1 MNLRIILSTC
11 LILFS
16 LSTAQAAEPHDSHA
30 DIHPYLT
37 DDVVAVAYVDLRAV
51 DLEAML
57 ELAEKSGWLYP
68 EDMQNLQEQARQIQS
83 TLDDLA
89 GLGLERI
96 YATFRMS
103 DVQYTAPVFV
113 LPVANGGDPEKL
125 QNALRDLPG
134 MPFAWE
140 RTERES
146 ILLGALSEYTMQGA
160 NSDKQIGQV
169 ALAARNTQPKQ
180 ELLDALDTLGNGD
193 AGLAIVG
200 DSDSRRVIRE
210 MMPALPAP
218 FQAIDGKFVADELA
232 WGGISAKLPPSLH
245 AALEIQAYSKQS
257 AELVQD
263 NLTKAIGMGQM
274 LIAQGAKDNPDQ
286 GFEKVAEAL
295 GKLRPRVDE
304 RRVVFSLGNSPEEFA
319 SLVDLI
325 AQPVR
330 AARKAAY
337 RSQRM
342 NNFKQIMLAVHNH
355 ASARK
360 ESIPTDILSDKGKPL
375 LSWRVVALDYTEE
388 QALYRQFHLDEPW
401 DSEHNLKL
409 AKQIPALYRDPDPA
423 IVRELKEPWYT
434 TFLGVAGPGT
444 VFDGSGDMT
453 FKNITDGT
461 SNTVFLVEVTPE
473 QAVPWTKPAD
483 WEVDF
488 EKPFDGV
495 ERKDRQGFV
504 CGFCDGSARYIATDH
519 PGEKKNWPKQL
530 TIAGGELIEW

>member
-16 LSTAQAAEPHDSHA
+16 LTPAQAAEPGDSHA
-30 DIHPYLT
+30 AIHPYLT
-37 DDVVAVAYVDLRAV
+37 DDVVAVAYVDVHAI
-51 DLEAML
+51 DLPAML
-57 ELAEKSGWLYP
+57 DLGEKSGWVYP
-68 EDMQNLQEQARQIQS
+68 EDVEKLRGQATQVQGL
-83 TLDDLA
+83 LDQLT

-113 LPVANGGDPEKL
+113 IPVVKEADPEKL
-125 QNALRDLPG
+125 RKALRDLPG
-134 MPFAWE
+134 MPFQWT
-140 RTERES
+140 RTKHEFV
-146 ILLGALSEYTMQGA
+146 LLGGLDE
-160 NSDKQIGQV
+160 KQV
-169 ALAARNTQPKQ
+169 AQVQLAAQRTGPRQQVLQAIDN
-180 ELLDALDTLGNGD
+180 LGNGD

-200 DSDSRRVIRE
+200 DTDSRRVVRE

-218 FQAIDGKFVADELA
+218 FQAIDGRFVADELA

-245 AALEIQAYSKQS
+245 AALEIQADSKQS

-263 NLTKAIGMGQM
+263 HLTKAIGMGQM

-295 GKLRPRVDE
+295 GKLRPRIDKN
-304 RRVVFSLGNSPEEFA
+304 RVVFSLGENPEEFA
-319 SLVDLI
+319 SLVELI
-325 AQPVR
+325 AQPVK

-337 RSQRM
+337 RKSRM
-342 NNFKQIMLAVHNH
+342 NNMKEIMLAVHNH

-360 ESIPTDILSDKGKPL
+360 ESIPTDIMSDEGKRL
-375 LSWRVVALDYTEE
+375 LSWRVAALDYTEE

-409 AKQIPALYRDPDPA
+409 AKQIPDMYRDPDPA
-423 IVRELKEPWYT
+423 IVRKLKEPWYT